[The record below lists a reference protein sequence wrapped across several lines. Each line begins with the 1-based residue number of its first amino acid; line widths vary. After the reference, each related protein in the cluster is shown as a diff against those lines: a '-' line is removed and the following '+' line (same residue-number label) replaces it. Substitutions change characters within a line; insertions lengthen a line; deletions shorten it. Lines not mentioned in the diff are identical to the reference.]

1 MWDRGVPSGAS
12 HSLAEKPVAMGS
24 GQGALRASDGESTP
38 HFDAFV
44 GPRPARAAFGLAR
57 GRDDSVDLGH
67 GSWFDREVTS
77 GNEPFPNAPDG
88 RPLDP
93 LEALR
98 HERRV
103 SAALREVGVAL
114 GTTFDLDDLLEL
126 ILSKLTELVEAD
138 RATLYLLDEVKKE
151 LVSRLVVGDKVRSIR
166 MKVGH
171 GIAGIV
177 AKTGKPIRIRDAYSD
192 PHFERDWDVLTG
204 YRTKSMLA
212 APLKNHLGRTIGVI
226 QVLNKQSGQEF
237 TSEDEA
243 ILSTL
248 STQAAVAID
257 NSRLFLSLIQ
267 KNKQLLDTTERLERK
282 LQDLSL
288 LFELER
294 RTARATTLEELA
306 RAVLGQCAEACE
318 ARGAALLLS
327 EEESGDLVEYV
338 FDTKNPEALQ
348 RIPVKSR
355 EGFLGVSMAEAAM
368 LSADAADTDVRWHA
382 AVEGNFGFV
391 VDSVLA
397 VPLDGESSP
406 LGAIGLFTHEA
417 GGTFDEADVSL
428 MRLVSANVSTAVR
441 LFNANKSRERSER
454 LTSIGRLLSQV
465 IHDFKTPMT
474 VISGYTQL
482 MADADD
488 RRTRHEYSEEILK
501 QFDVL
506 TAMQR
511 EVLEFAR
518 GERTVFVRKVY
529 LNKFFADVRRQLALE
544 VTGLPIE
551 LSFQV
556 DTKLV
561 ARFDEG
567 RLARVVHNLARNAIE
582 AMAGAGGVLT
592 IGARLEGANLIIS
605 VQDTGPGIPKA
616 IEGQLFQS
624 FVTLGKA
631 GGTGLGLAIV
641 KKIVEE
647 HRGSVSVTS
656 SSAGARFEI
665 RLPQG
670 AGEAEA
676 GSKKT
681 STARKSTRPAKS
693 APAKSPAR

>member
-1 MWDRGVPSGAS
+1 MD
-12 HSLAEKPVAMGS
+12 
-24 GQGALRASDGESTP
+24 
-38 HFDAFV
+38 
-44 GPRPARAAFGLAR
+44 PA
-57 GRDDSVDLGH
+57 
-67 GSWFDREVTS
+67 
-77 GNEPFPNAPDG
+77 
-88 RPLDP
+88 
-93 LEALR
+93 EALR

-166 MKVGH
+166 MKLGH
-171 GIAGIV
+171 GIPGMV
-177 AKTGKPIRIRDAYSD
+177 AQTGKSIRIRDAYSD
-192 PHFERDWDVLTG
+192 PQFERDWDVLTG
-204 YRTKSMLA
+204 YRTKSMLV

-226 QVLNKQSGQEF
+226 QVLNKQGGHEF
-237 TSEDEA
+237 TSEDES
-243 ILSTL
+243 ILSAL

-267 KNKQLLDTTERLERK
+267 KNKQLVDTTEQLERK

-294 RTARATTLEELA
+294 RTARATTIEELA
-306 RAVLGQCAEACE
+306 LAVLGQCAVACE
-318 ARGAALLLS
+318 ARGAGMLLS

-338 FDTKNPEALQ
+338 LDGKNPGELR

-355 EGFLGVSMAEAAM
+355 EGFLGAAMAEEDILTVAQAE
-368 LSADAADTDVRWHA
+368 ADPRFNAHI
-382 AVEGNFGFV
+382 EGSFGFPV
-391 VDSVLA
+391 TSVLA
-397 VPLDGESSP
+397 VPLEGESSP
-406 LGAIGLFTHEA
+406 LGAIGLFTHE
-417 GGTFDEADVSL
+417 GGGVFDEADVSL
-428 MRLVSANVSTAVR
+428 LRLVSANVSTAVR

-465 IHDFKTPMT
+465 IHDFKSPMS

-482 MADADD
+482 MADADE
-488 RRTRHEYSEEILK
+488 RQVRAEYSEEILK

-518 GERTVFVRKVY
+518 GERAIFVRKVY
-529 LNKFFADVRRQLALE
+529 LNKFFSDVRRQLALE
-544 VTGLPIE
+544 LTGQPVE
-551 LSFQV
+551 LEFNV
-556 DTKLV
+556 DAKLV

-567 RLARVVHNLARNAIE
+567 RVARVVHNLARNAIE
-582 AMAGAGGVLT
+582 AMGEAGGVLT
-592 IGARLEGANLIIS
+592 IGACMNGQDLLIS
-605 VQDTGPGIPKA
+605 VKDTGPGIPQA

-624 FVTLGKA
+624 FVTMGKA

-647 HRGSVSVTS
+647 HGGTVSVSS
-656 SSAGARFEI
+656 SSAGATFEI
-665 RLPQG
+665 RLPQPVRES
-670 AGEAEA
+670 APVVA
-676 GSKKT
+676 KKP
-681 STARKSTRPAKS
+681 STARKTSVRPSKGTQV
-693 APAKSPAR
+693 KSPSR

>member
-1 MWDRGVPSGAS
+1 
-12 HSLAEKPVAMGS
+12 
-24 GQGALRASDGESTP
+24 
-38 HFDAFV
+38 
-44 GPRPARAAFGLAR
+44 
-57 GRDDSVDLGH
+57 
-67 GSWFDREVTS
+67 VTS
-77 GNEPFPNAPDG
+77 GSETLQNALDG

-138 RATLYLLDEVKKE
+138 RATLYLLDEAKKE

-177 AKTGKPIRIRDAYSD
+177 AQTGKSIRIRDAYAD
-192 PHFERDWDVLTG
+192 PKFERDWDVLTG

-226 QVLNKQSGQEF
+226 QVLNKQGGHEF

-243 ILSTL
+243 ILSAL

-267 KNKQLLDTTERLERK
+267 KNKQLLDTTEQLERK

-306 RAVLGQCAEACE
+306 LAVLGQCAAACE

-338 FDTKNPEALQ
+338 FDSKNPDSLQ
-348 RIPVKSR
+348 RIGVKSR
-355 EGFLGVSMAEAAM
+355 EGFLGASMSESQILALAEAESDTRW
-368 LSADAADTDVRWHA
+368 SAH
-382 AVEGNFGFV
+382 VEGAFGFV
-391 VDSVLA
+391 VTSVLA

-406 LGAIGLFTHEA
+406 LGAIGLFSHDP
-417 GGTFDEADVSL
+417 GGNFDEADESL
-428 MRLVSANVSTAVR
+428 LRLVSANVSTAVR
-441 LFNANKSRERSER
+441 LFNANRSRERSER

-482 MADADD
+482 MADVDE
-488 RRTRHEYSEEILK
+488 RKVRHEYSEEILK

-518 GERTVFVRKVY
+518 GERSIFVRRVY
-529 LNKFFADVRRQLALE
+529 LNKFFADVRRQLTLE
-544 VTGLPIE
+544 VSGLPIE
-551 LSFQV
+551 LLFDV
-556 DTKLV
+556 DPKLV
-561 ARFDEG
+561 ARFDEE

-582 AMAGAGGVLT
+582 AMGENGGVLT
-592 IGARLEGANLIIS
+592 IGARLEGSELLIF
-605 VQDTGPGIPKA
+605 VEDTGPGIPNE
-616 IEGQLFQS
+616 IEGKLFQS
-624 FVTLGKA
+624 FVTMGKA

-647 HRGSVSVTS
+647 HRGNVTVTS
-656 SSAGARFEI
+656 SSAGARFEV
-665 RLPQG
+665 RLPQSG
-670 AGEAEA
+670 AEGEAA
-676 GSKKT
+676 AKKA
-681 STARKSTRPAKS
+681 SGARKSARPPKGTHL
-693 APAKSPAR
+693 KSPVR

>member
-1 MWDRGVPSGAS
+1 M
-12 HSLAEKPVAMGS
+12 
-24 GQGALRASDGESTP
+24 
-38 HFDAFV
+38 
-44 GPRPARAAFGLAR
+44 
-57 GRDDSVDLGH
+57 
-67 GSWFDREVTS
+67 TS
-77 GNEPFPNAPDG
+77 GSETLQNAPDG

-166 MKVGH
+166 MKIGH

-177 AKTGKPIRIRDAYSD
+177 AQTGKSIRIRDAYAD
-192 PHFERDWDVLTG
+192 PQFEREWDVLTG

-226 QVLNKQSGQEF
+226 QVLNKQSGHEF

-267 KNKQLLDTTERLERK
+267 KNKQLLDTTEQLERK

-294 RTARATTLEELA
+294 RTARATTLEDLA
-306 RAVLGQCAEACE
+306 LAVLGQCAAACE

-338 FDTKNPEALQ
+338 FDSKNPGALQ
-348 RIPVKSR
+348 RIGVKSR
-355 EGFLGVSMAEAAM
+355 EGFLGASMAESEI
-368 LSADAADTDVRWHA
+368 LSLAEAEADARWNAH
-382 AVEGNFGFV
+382 VEGTFGFAV
-391 VDSVLA
+391 TSVLA

-406 LGAIGLFTHEA
+406 LGAIGLFSHDP
-417 GGTFDEADVSL
+417 GGNFDEADESL
-428 MRLVSANVSTAVR
+428 LRLVSANVSTAVR
-441 LFNANKSRERSER
+441 LFNANRSRERSER

-482 MADADD
+482 MADADE
-488 RRTRHEYSEEILK
+488 RKVRHEYSEEILK

-518 GERTVFVRKVY
+518 GERSIFVRRVY
-529 LNKFFADVRRQLALE
+529 LNKFFAEVRRQLALE

-551 LSFQV
+551 LSFEV
-556 DTKLV
+556 DPKLV
-561 ARFDEG
+561 ARFDEE

-582 AMAGAGGVLT
+582 AMGEHGGVLT
-592 IGARLEGANLIIS
+592 IGARLEGSELLIF
-605 VQDTGPGIPKA
+605 VEDTGPGIPKE
-616 IEGQLFQS
+616 IEGKLFQS
-624 FVTLGKA
+624 FVTMGKA

-647 HRGSVSVTS
+647 HRGSVTVES
-656 SSAGARFEI
+656 SSAGARFEV
-665 RLPQG
+665 RLPQSG
-670 AGEAEA
+670 AGGEA
-676 GSKKT
+676 GAKKPGG
-681 STARKSTRPAKS
+681 ARKSARPPKGAHL
-693 APAKSPAR
+693 KSPLR

>member
-1 MWDRGVPSGAS
+1 M
-12 HSLAEKPVAMGS
+12 HS
-24 GQGALRASDGESTP
+24 
-38 HFDAFV
+38 
-44 GPRPARAAFGLAR
+44 
-57 GRDDSVDLGH
+57 
-67 GSWFDREVTS
+67 
-77 GNEPFPNAPDG
+77 APDG
-88 RPLDP
+88 RSLDP
-93 LEALR
+93 VEALR

-138 RATLYLLDEVKKE
+138 RATLYLLDDIKKE

-177 AKTGKPIRIRDAYSD
+177 AKTGKSIRIRDAYND
-192 PHFERDWDVLTG
+192 PQFERDWDVLTG

-226 QVLNKQSGQEF
+226 QVLNKQSGHEF

-267 KNKQLLDTTERLERK
+267 KNKQLLDTTEQLERK

-338 FDTKNPEALQ
+338 FDTQNSEDLQ
-348 RIPVKSR
+348 RVAVKSR
-355 EGFLGVSMAEAAM
+355 EGFLGASMAQATI
-368 LSADAADTDVRWHA
+368 LSVDAAATDERWSA
-382 AVEGNFGFV
+382 GVEGTFGFAV
-391 VDSVLA
+391 TSVLA
-397 VPLDGESSP
+397 VPLDGDSAP
-406 LGAIGLFTHEA
+406 LGAIGLFSHEG
-417 GGTFDEADVSL
+417 GGTFDEADESL

-441 LFNANKSRERSER
+441 LFNANRSRERSER

-488 RRTRHEYSEEILK
+488 RKTRHEYSEEILK

-518 GERTVFVRKVY
+518 GERTIFVRKVY
-529 LNKFFADVRRQLALE
+529 LNKFFADIRRQLSLE
-544 VTGLPIE
+544 VDDLPIE

-582 AMAGAGGVLT
+582 AMGEAGGVLT
-592 IGARLEGANLIIS
+592 IGARLDGPELVIW
-605 VQDTGPGIPKA
+605 VKDTGPGIPKA

-624 FVTLGKA
+624 FVTMGKA

-647 HRGSVSVTS
+647 HRGNVSVTS
-656 SSAGARFEI
+656 SSSGAAFEI

-670 AGEAEA
+670 GAETEVA
-676 GSKKT
+676 VKKA
-681 STARKSTRPAKS
+681 SGARKSTRPAKS
-693 APAKSPAR
+693 GPAKSPTR